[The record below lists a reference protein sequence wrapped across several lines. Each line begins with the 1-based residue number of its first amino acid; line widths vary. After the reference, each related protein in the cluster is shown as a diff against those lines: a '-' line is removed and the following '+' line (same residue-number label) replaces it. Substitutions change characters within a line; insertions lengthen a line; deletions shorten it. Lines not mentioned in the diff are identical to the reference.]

1 MIKHIKL
8 NTVYYFFFLF
18 IFLIIVSIITKGW
31 LATWYALHIP
41 SLLPPHFD
49 LRFYQYPAFAINEGR
64 NPLFSLHEMWIAN
77 DAFGPA
83 SNFLGIPD
91 YFLPAFKFAYF
102 LNFHKELYFLGFAV
116 FFIISYVFCVY
127 KILTIKKNS
136 FWILILFFSSS
147 SLLVIERTNNDII
160 IFCLLYWTAVFPNV
174 LGIILNLLAVYVE
187 FWPMAAGIAFIKKK
201 IKILLLIFLSIFLI
215 IFYKDMFGQNM
226 KPVVSD
232 YFSWG
237 AKSTSVSIKRHF
249 GLEINYINILIFL
262 FSLSLITLINKL
274 NLFKLQFGKQ
284 PSDLEERLFLM
295 GSSLYVGLFILGSN
309 VDYKLIFLIFCV
321 PYLSRLKS
329 KISKYF
335 IVISIVLASNWQLMS
350 GNNYASLGALINIM
364 IKCLIFVILLSLL
377 IKYFINF
384 YKNYGI
390 KKIFF

>member
-8 NTVYYFFFLF
+8 NIVYYLFFFLL
-18 IFLIIVSIITKGW
+18 FLIIASIITKGW

-49 LRFYQYPAFAINEGR
+49 LRFYQYPALAINEGR
-64 NPLFSLHEMWIAN
+64 NPLLSLHELWIFN
-77 DAFGPA
+77 NAFNADG
-83 SNFLGIPD
+83 SFKGIPE

-102 LNFHKELYFLGFAV
+102 LNFHKEPYFLGFAL
-116 FFIISYVFCVY
+116 FIIINYIFCSY

-147 SLLVIERTNNDII
+147 SLLAIERTNNDII
-160 IFCLLYWTAVFPNV
+160 IFCLLYWTAVFPNIV
-174 LGIILNLLAVYVE
+174 GVILNLLAVYIE

-201 IKILLLIFLSIFLI
+201 IKILLLILVTIFII
-215 IFYKDMFGQNM
+215 IFFKDIFGQNM
-226 KPVVSD
+226 KPVLSD

-237 AKSTSVSIKRHF
+237 AKSTSISIKRHF
-249 GLEINYINILIFL
+249 GLEINYINIIIFL

-274 NLFKLQFGKQ
+274 NLLKLQFGKQ
-284 PSDLEERLFLM
+284 PNDLEERFFLI
-295 GSSLYVGLFILGSN
+295 GSSIYVGLFILESN
-309 VDYKLIFLIFCV
+309 VDYKLIFFIFCV
-321 PYLSRLKS
+321 PYISRLKS

-335 IVISIVLASNWQLMS
+335 ILISMVLASNWQLMS
-350 GNNYASLGALINIM
+350 GNNYASFGALINIM

>member
-8 NTVYYFFFLF
+8 YTVYYLFFFF
-18 IFLIIVSIITKGW
+18 IFLIIASILTKGW
-31 LATWYALHIP
+31 LATWYALHMP

-64 NPLFSLHEMWIAN
+64 NPLFSLHELW
-77 DAFGPA
+77 
-83 SNFLGIPD
+83 FLNSPSGTFSGLPE

-102 LNFHKELYFLGFAV
+102 LNFHKEPYFLGFAL
-116 FFIISYVFCVY
+116 FIIINYIFCSY

-147 SLLVIERTNNDII
+147 SLLLIERTNNDII
-160 IFCLLYWTAVFPNV
+160 IFCLLYWTAVFPNLWGV
-174 LGIILNLLAVYVE
+174 ILNLLAVYIE

-201 IKILLLIFLSIFLI
+201 IKILLLILFSIFLV

-226 KPVVSD
+226 KPILSD

-237 AKSTSVSIKRHF
+237 AKSTSISIKRHF
-249 GLEINYINILIFL
+249 GLEINYINIIIFL

-274 NLFKLQFGKQ
+274 NLLKLQFHKQ
-284 PSDLEERLFLM
+284 PNDLEERFFLI
-295 GSSLYVGLFILGSN
+295 GSSIYVGLFILESN
-309 VDYKLIFLIFCV
+309 VDYKLAFLIFCV
-321 PYLSRLKS
+321 PYLSRLKN

-335 IVISIVLASNWQLMS
+335 ILISIVLASNWQLMS
-350 GNNYASLGALINIM
+350 GNNYASLGALINIT
-364 IKCLIFVILLSLL
+364 IKCLIFIILLSLL

>member
-1 MIKHIKL
+1 MIKHIKF
-8 NTVYYFFFLF
+8 NIVYYLFFFF
-18 IFLIIVSIITKGW
+18 IFLIIASIITKGW

-64 NPLFSLHEMWIAN
+64 NPLSSLHELWIFN
-77 DAFGPA
+77 SPSGTFK
-83 SNFLGIPD
+83 GIPE

-116 FFIISYVFCVY
+116 FFIMNYVFCIY

-136 FWILILFFSSS
+136 FWVLILFFSSS
-147 SLLVIERTNNDII
+147 SLLLIERTNNDII
-160 IFCLLYWTAVFPNV
+160 IFCLLYWTAVFPNLWGV
-174 LGIILNLLAVYVE
+174 ILNLLAVYVE

-201 IKILLLIFLSIFLI
+201 IKILLLILFSIFLV
-215 IFYKDMFGQNM
+215 IFYKDMFDQNM
-226 KPVVSD
+226 KPVSSD

-237 AKSTSVSIKRHF
+237 AKSTSISVKRHF
-249 GLEINYINILIFL
+249 GLEINYINIIIFL

-274 NLFKLQFGKQ
+274 NLLKLQFHKQ
-284 PSDLEERLFLM
+284 PNDLEERFFLI
-295 GSSLYVGLFILGSN
+295 GSSIYVGLFILESN
-309 VDYKLIFLIFCV
+309 VDYKLALLIFCV
-321 PYLSRLKS
+321 PYLSRLKN

-335 IVISIVLASNWQLMS
+335 ILISIVLASNWQLMS
-350 GNNYASLGALINIM
+350 GNNYASFGALINIL

>member
-8 NTVYYFFFLF
+8 NIVYYLFFLF
-18 IFLIIVSIITKGW
+18 IFLIIASIITKGW
-31 LATWYALHIP
+31 LATWYSLHIP

-64 NPLFSLHEMWIAN
+64 NPLLSLHELWIFNNALN
-77 DAFGPA
+77 EDGSFK
-83 SNFLGIPD
+83 GIPE
-91 YFLPAFKFAYF
+91 YFLPAFKFAFF
-102 LNFHKELYFLGFAV
+102 LNFHKEPYFLVFAL
-116 FFIISYVFCVY
+116 FIIINYIFCSF

-147 SLLVIERTNNDII
+147 SLLAIERTNNDII
-160 IFCLLYWTAVFPNV
+160 IFCLLYWTAVFPNTFGV
-174 LGIILNLLAVYVE
+174 ILNLLAVYIE
-187 FWPMAAGIAFIKKK
+187 FWPMVAGIAFIKKK
-201 IKILLLIFLSIFLI
+201 IKILLLILLTIFII
-215 IFYKDMFGQNM
+215 IFFKDIFGQNLR
-226 KPVVSD
+226 PVLSD

-237 AKSTSVSIKRHF
+237 AKSTSISIKRHF
-249 GLEINYINILIFL
+249 GLEINYINIIIFL
-262 FSLSLITLINKL
+262 FSLALITLINKL
-274 NLFKLQFGKQ
+274 NLLKLQFRKQ
-284 PSDLEERLFLM
+284 PNDLEERLFLI
-295 GSSLYVGLFILGSN
+295 GSSIYVGLFILESN
-309 VDYKLIFLIFCV
+309 VDYKLIFFTFCV

-335 IVISIVLASNWQLMS
+335 ILISMVLASNWQLMS

-377 IKYFINF
+377 IKYLINF

>member
-8 NTVYYFFFLF
+8 NSVNYLFFSI
-18 IFLIIVSIITKGW
+18 IFLIATSILTKGW
-31 LATWYALHIP
+31 LATWSALHIP

-64 NPLFSLHEMWIAN
+64 NPLFSLNELWIY
-77 DAFGPA
+77 D
-83 SNFLGIPD
+83 NFKGIPE

-102 LNFHKELYFLGFAV
+102 LNFHKELYFLGFAL
-116 FFIISYVFCVY
+116 FFIINYIFCSY

-147 SLLVIERTNNDII
+147 SLLAIERTNNDII
-160 IFCLLYWTAVFPNV
+160 IFSLLYWTAVFPNAV
-174 LGIILNLLAVYVE
+174 GIILNLLAIYIE
-187 FWPMAAGIAFIKKK
+187 FWPLAAGIAFIKKK
-201 IKILLLIFLSIFLI
+201 IKILLLILVTMFIVIF
-215 IFYKDMFGQNM
+215 FKDMFSQNM
-226 KPVVSD
+226 RPFLSD

-237 AKSTSVSIKRHF
+237 AKSASISIKRNL
-249 GLEINYINILIFL
+249 GLEINYMNIIIILL
-262 FSLSLITLINKL
+262 SLSLITLIRKL
-274 NLFKLQFGKQ
+274 NLFELQFAKQ
-284 PSDLEERLFLM
+284 PSELEERLFLI
-295 GSSLYVGLFILGSN
+295 GSSIYVSLFILESN

-329 KISKYF
+329 KINKYF
-335 IVISIVLASNWQLMS
+335 ILISIVLASNWQLMS
-350 GNNYASLGALINIM
+350 GNDYASLGALINIM

-377 IKYFINF
+377 IKYFIDF

>member
-1 MIKHIKL
+1 M
-8 NTVYYFFFLF
+8 N
-18 IFLIIVSIITKGW
+18 
-31 LATWYALHIP
+31 
-41 SLLPPHFD
+41 
-49 LRFYQYPAFAINEGR
+49 
-64 NPLFSLHEMWIAN
+64 
-77 DAFGPA
+77 
-83 SNFLGIPD
+83 
-91 YFLPAFKFAYF
+91 
-102 LNFHKELYFLGFAV
+102 
-116 FFIISYVFCVY
+116 YVFCIY

-136 FWILILFFSSS
+136 FWILILFFSGS

-174 LGIILNLLAVYVE
+174 FGIILNLLAAYIE

-201 IKILLLIFLSIFLI
+201 IKILLLILFSIFLI

-226 KPVVSD
+226 KPGLSD

-237 AKSTSVSIKRHF
+237 AKSTSISINRHF
-249 GLEINYINILIFL
+249 GLEINYINIVIFL
-262 FSLSLITLINKL
+262 FILSLITLIKKL

-321 PYLSRLKS
+321 PYLSHLKS
-329 KISKYF
+329 KINKYF
-335 IVISIVLASNWQLMS
+335 ILISIVLASNWQLMS
-350 GNNYASLGALINIM
+350 SNDYASLGALINII
-364 IKCLIFVILLSLL
+364 IKCLIFIILLSLL